1 MSVFPAEDM
10 EMTRLLVVSDVAASR
25 RWYEQVLGARVDR
38 EYESACVLSM
48 LGAWMLLVEGGGPTE
63 DKPSVTMAPPADA
76 DRVSAELIFRV
87 RDCRGAYETLRTRG
101 ADFLTPPVNRGYE
114 IRAFFRD
121 PDGHLF
127 EISEL
132 VA

>member
-38 EYESACVLSM
+38 EYGSACVLSM

-63 DKPSVTMAPPADA
+63 DKPTVTMAPPADA

-101 ADFLTPPVNRGYE
+101 R
-114 IRAFFRD
+114 
-121 PDGHLF
+121 
-127 EISEL
+127 IS
-132 VA
+132 